1 MHFIW
6 KQIRRELQLTHGWLK
21 PRVLLEKTGVPAA
34 ELLNEEIA
42 QKKRLEEK
50 RKAVEQYEQFLKKF
64 YGKPGGQIPMNSA

>member
-1 MHFIW
+1 
-6 KQIRRELQLTHGWLK
+6 
-21 PRVLLEKTGVPAA
+21 LEKTGVPAA

-64 YGKPGGQIPMNSA
+64 YGKPGGTIPTNSA